1 MSGAV
6 EVAIGRQGSLA
17 TGYRRRRIS
26 GRGPWR
32 RGEARQSVAGEPA
45 AGRAA
50 RKGDTV
56 TEAATAN
63 LLQCLPHPPV
73 SLAHCI
79 VSPDDQEE
87 AGKTSGGQ
95 EGFRFHRFILLLQGS
110 YSFPS
115 ICL

>member
-1 MSGAV
+1 VDGVRSGA
-6 EVAIGRQGSLA
+6 
-17 TGYRRRRIS
+17 
-26 GRGPWR
+26 
-32 RGEARQSVAGEPA
+32 ARQAVAWWWEPA
-45 AGRAA
+45 AGRVA
-50 RKGDTV
+50 RKGDAV

-63 LLQCLPHPPV
+63 LLQCLPHPPA

-87 AGKTSGGQ
+87 AGKRTPRRQQKRTGGGQ